1 MFNTIFDTSA
11 TGLDIKSALL
21 AAGAALILGL
31 ALAITHQKTSQTT
44 KGFLVTLATLPLL
57 VMAVMIMINGNL
69 GTSIAILGAFSLI
82 RFRSLQGRAKDLLAI
97 FFAMMIGLA
106 CGMGHIL
113 FGTVITIIAII
124 AIILFTYTRFLEP
137 DSHERVLKVVIP
149 EDLDYD
155 EVFTDIFKK
164 YTSRHRLVKM
174 KTMNM
179 GSLYKLT
186 YDVKIKRGVKEKE
199 FLDEIRVKNC
209 NLKVLLSECYAV
221 NRRRLCGR
229 IRNGERRKPLRRI

>member
-1 MFNTIFDTSA
+1 MFNTIFDASTV
-11 TGLDIKSALL
+11 GLEVSTALM
-21 AAGAALILGL
+21 AAGAAIVLGL
-31 ALAITHQKTSQTT
+31 ALAITHMKTSQTT
-44 KGFLVTLATLPLL
+44 KGFLITLATLPLL

-113 FGTVITIIAII
+113 FGAVITIIAII
-124 AIILFTYTRFLEP
+124 AILLFSYTHFLEP
-137 DSHERVLKVVIP
+137 DRHERVLKVVIP
-149 EDLDYD
+149 EDLDYE
-155 EVFTDIFKK
+155 EVFADVFKK
-164 YTSRHRLVKM
+164 YTSRSHLVKM
-174 KTMNM
+174 KTINM

-186 YDVKIKRGVKEKE
+186 YDVKLKHNVKEKE

-209 NLKVLLSECYAV
+209 NLKVLLSEPCCEEEV
-221 NRRRLCGR
+221 
-229 IRNGERRKPLRRI
+229 

>member
-1 MFNTIFDTSA
+1 MFNSLFDTAA
-11 TGLDIKSALL
+11 TGLDIKTALIC
-21 AAGAALILGL
+21 AGASLLLGL
-31 ALAITHQKTSQTT
+31 AIAITHMKTSQTT
-44 KGFLVTLATLPLL
+44 KGFLTTLAVLPLL

-82 RFRSLQGRAKDLLAI
+82 RFRSIQGHAKDLLSV

-106 CGMGHIL
+106 LGMGHLL
-113 FGTVITIIAII
+113 FAAVITAIGIIAII
-124 AIILFTYTRFLEP
+124 FFSYTHILEP
-137 DSHERVLKVVIP
+137 DANARVLKVVIP

-155 EVFTDIFKK
+155 DVFAEIFKK
-164 YTSRHRLVKM
+164 YTSSAKLVET

-186 YDVKIKRGVKEKE
+186 YDIKLRHGIKEKE

-209 NLKVLLSECYAV
+209 NLKILLSEPC
-221 NRRRLCGR
+221 LEED
-229 IRNGERRKPLRRI
+229 I

>member
-1 MFNTIFDTSA
+1 MFNTIFETPS
-11 TGLDIKSALL
+11 TGLSIS
-21 AAGAALILGL
+21 AALISAGVALLLGIII
-31 ALAITHQKTSQTT
+31 AFAHMKTSSTT
-44 KGFLVTLATLPLL
+44 KGFLTTLATLPVL

-82 RFRSLQGRAKDLLAI
+82 RFRSIQGQAKDLLSV
-97 FFAMMIGLA
+97 FFAMAIGLA

-113 FGTVITIIAII
+113 FATVITIIGVI
-124 AIILFTYTRFLEP
+124 AILFFTYTHFLEP
-137 DSHERVLKVVIP
+137 DKKTRVLKIVIP

-155 EVFTDIFKK
+155 EAFDEIFKK
-164 YTSRHRLVKM
+164 YTKKAELVRM

-186 YDVKIKRGVKEKE
+186 YDITMKGGVKEKE

-209 NLKVLLSECYAV
+209 NLKVLLSQPCLEEE
-221 NRRRLCGR
+221 
-229 IRNGERRKPLRRI
+229 I